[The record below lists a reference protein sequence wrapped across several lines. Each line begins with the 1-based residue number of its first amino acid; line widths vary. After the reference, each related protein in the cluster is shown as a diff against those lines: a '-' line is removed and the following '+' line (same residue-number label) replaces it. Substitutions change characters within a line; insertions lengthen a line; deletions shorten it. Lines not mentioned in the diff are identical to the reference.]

1 MFSHEGTWRHMKVQY
16 CYWKVGVWLLTTQ
29 KPVNRLGWWK
39 GKFALFQMPVTG
51 GGWTSVWRPTPPTL
65 GSQWGKSI
73 YRQEEGATCRNPA
86 QLSLTVQSLSHVLL
100 LATPWPAARQA
111 SLSITTSW
119 SLLKLMSSSVIFRL
133 VTGGLVI
140 LVVLGTVNHPFLGLF
155 VPISLRPVL
164 RIVAVYLVETVWSL
178 YG

>member
-1 MFSHEGTWRHMKVQY
+1 
-16 CYWKVGVWLLTTQ
+16 
-29 KPVNRLGWWK
+29 
-39 GKFALFQMPVTG
+39 MPVTG
-51 GGWTSVWRPTPPTL
+51 GGWTSVRRRTPPTL
-65 GSQWGKSI
+65 GNKWGKSF
-73 YRQEEGATCRNPA
+73 YRHKEGVGGTCRKPA

-100 LATPWPAARQA
+100 LATPRPAACQA
-111 SLSITTSW
+111 SPSITTSR
-119 SLLKLMSSSVIFRL
+119 SLLKLMSFSVIFRL

-164 RIVAVYLVETVWSL
+164 RILAVYLVETVWSL